1 MGRKKPI
8 ASPRDDYYQGR
19 GARPSD
25 VDLGKSKG
33 GSEAEI
39 RRLMA
44 PKAKGP
50 NPVNDNKRRYA

>member
-8 ASPRDDYYQGR
+8 ASPFDDYYQGR

-39 RRLMA
+39 QKLMA
-44 PKAKGP
+44 PQAKVKKT
-50 NPVNDNKRRYA
+50 NSVNV